1 MIAASPQTSTR
12 RRATP
17 RRGLCAAALAATA
30 AVLALPV
37 GARAAV
43 TTFGSPLNVAAT
55 KDTAQNL
62 NYPGTNAIT
71 DGTGAVIHNDHDGA
85 DTALWN
91 VTMPHG
97 ARATAPAGGQITA
110 VRLEGCAEP
119 AAGGPAPL
127 TQIHF
132 QSLTPTPGG
141 GVHVDVTSQPLTIPT
156 CGADKAT
163 PRTVTT
169 YRPINMCVN
178 RGDIVDFNDEGGFDP
193 AYYPSGVRYRVI
205 GSVAAASMDSFIA
218 NNGTNNGAALSPS
231 DVAATSGFA
240 RNPHEELLLQSTLA
254 TGVDATPLCPGG
266 LHGDPGMPGGK
277 PALAFGQATA
287 GINHQGYVPIA
298 MYCALI
304 GRPCQGTLKI
314 VAGGRT
320 LGSVTLS
327 APTGQAS
334 LTRIQV
340 GTATLAAVRQHGD
353 LAVVLVA
360 HLSGAASVS
369 HPMRL
374 RL

>member
-1 MIAASPQTSTR
+1 MVAASPQISVSR
-12 RRATP
+12 RPAPVRT
-17 RRGLCAAALAATA
+17 LWVAALAAV
-30 AVLALPV
+30 AVLALPA

-55 KDTAQNL
+55 KDTAANL
-62 NYPGTNAIT
+62 NYAGTNAIQN
-71 DGTGAVIHNDHDGA
+71 GTGVVIHNDHDGA

-91 VTMPHG
+91 LTMPHG
-97 ARATAPAGGQITA
+97 AHAGAPAGGQITA

-132 QSLTPTPGG
+132 QALTPISGG
-141 GVHVDVTSQPLTIPT
+141 GVHVDVTSQALNIPT
-156 CGADKAT
+156 CGAGKAT

-178 RGDIVDFNDEGGFDP
+178 RGDIVDFNDEGGFNP
-193 AYYPSGVRYRVI
+193 AYYPSGVHYRVI
-205 GSVAAASMDSFIA
+205 GAVGTATMDSFIA
-218 NNGTNNGAALSPS
+218 NNGTNNGTTFTPS
-231 DVAATSGFA
+231 EVAPTSGFA
-240 RNPHEELLLQSTLA
+240 GNPHEELLLQSTLA
-254 TGVDATPLCPGG
+254 TGVDATSLCPGG

-287 GINHQGYVPIA
+287 GINHDGYVPIA
-298 MYCALI
+298 LYCALI
-304 GRPCQGTLKI
+304 GRPCRGTLKI

-327 APTGQAS
+327 APTGRAS
-334 LTRIQV
+334 TTRIDV
-340 GTATLAAVRQHGD
+340 GAATLAAVRKHGD
-353 LAVVLVA
+353 LSVVLVA

-369 HPMRL
+369 HPLRL